1 MDFDSLLP
9 EMGMILC
16 NTHRYQQAIDFSK
29 EVLEL
34 FSWEYIRAVDL
45 YDQNGDN
52 KKAEHFKQRLV
63 EIHSSFSDD
72 VFLDIED
79 EWNQKPVVKEDKIY
93 PNDPCPC
100 GSGKKYKKCCGK
112 N

>member
-1 MDFDSLLP
+1 M
-9 EMGMILC
+9 
-16 NTHRYQQAIDFSK
+16 
-29 EVLEL
+29 
-34 FSWEYIRAVDL
+34 DL
-45 YDQNGDN
+45 YNQKGDN
-52 KKAEHFKQRLV
+52 IKVEHFRIILE

-72 VFLDIED
+72 MFFDIED
-79 EWNQKPVVKEDKIY
+79 EWHKEPVVKDKKIY